1 MLRKVL
7 KRIPKGR
14 GEYLES
20 GTILDV
26 SSWRNVKMLEAGR
39 YLAKLTDEETK
50 AHLASQ
56 KPAPAPKPASAP
68 APKKPKSAPVADAPV
83 VEEDDK

>member
-20 GTILDV
+20 GTIHDV

-39 YLAKLTDEETK
+39 YLGKLTDEETK
-50 AHLASQ
+50 AYHASQ
-56 KPAPAPKPASAP
+56 KPAPAPKPAPTA
-68 APKKPKSAPVADAPV
+68 KKPKSAPVADALI
-83 VEEDDK
+83 VEEEES

>member
-20 GTILDV
+20 GTIHDV

-39 YLAKLTDEETK
+39 YLGKLTDEETK
-50 AHLASQ
+50 AYHASQ
-56 KPAPAPKPASAP
+56 KPAPAPKPAP
-68 APKKPKSAPVADAPV
+68 AAKKPKSAPVADAPI
-83 VEEDDK
+83 VEEEES